1 MKISTGTVVEG
12 KVILDGDIPPD
23 GTIVTVLEADI
34 DESFTIPPDLEND
47 LDESLAQVARGETIP
62 LAEVLS
68 RLRKY

>member
-1 MKISTGTVVEG
+1 
-12 KVILDGDIPPD
+12 
-23 GTIVTVLEADI
+23 VTVLEADI